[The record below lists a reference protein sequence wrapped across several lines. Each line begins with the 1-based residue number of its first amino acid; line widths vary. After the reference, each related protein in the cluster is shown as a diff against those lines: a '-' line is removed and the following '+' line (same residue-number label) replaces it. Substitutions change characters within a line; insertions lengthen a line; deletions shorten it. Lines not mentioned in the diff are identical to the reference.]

1 MKKALTL
8 LSLIMLFSCKD
19 NSGKDMITTASGL
32 QYKTLKEGTGD
43 KAKSGD
49 EVFIHET
56 MSYRNDS
63 LLFDSR
69 TLPTPVK
76 VLIGGNQAIKGVDE
90 GLRGMQQGE
99 IRKMIVPPALSKR
112 SGNPTFPHPDSVL
125 VYEVELIEIVK

>member
-1 MKKALTL
+1 MKKVFIL
-8 LSLIMLFSCKD
+8 LSLIMLLCCKD
-19 NSGKDMITTASGL
+19 NSGNDMITTKSGL

-43 KAKSGD
+43 EAKPRD

-90 GLRGMQQGE
+90 GLKGMQQGE

>member
-8 LSLIMLFSCKD
+8 LSLIILFSCKD
-19 NSGKDMITTASGL
+19 NSGDDMITTASGL

-49 EVFIHET
+49 EVFIYET

>member
-1 MKKALTL
+1 
-8 LSLIMLFSCKD
+8 
-19 NSGKDMITTASGL
+19 MITTASGL
-32 QYKTLKEGTGD
+32 QYKTVKEGTGPE
-43 KAKSGD
+43 AKSGD

-76 VLIGGNQAIKGVDE
+76 VLIGANQAIKGVDE